1 MVKIKKKFLQLGGK
15 TKNVLTS
22 KVVKKVGKN
31 ILKSALVITLA
42 SVPVVYSSNAA
53 DMQAVPVSNSTIEG
67 GKEALNA
74 ALKTARQKPALAV
87 AAAISCL
94 ACAPAAGLAA
104 SPSICVACGIL
115 LAKVLG

>member
-53 DMQAVPVSNSTIEG
+53 DM
-67 GKEALNA
+67 
-74 ALKTARQKPALAV
+74 
-87 AAAISCL
+87 
-94 ACAPAAGLAA
+94 
-104 SPSICVACGIL
+104 
-115 LAKVLG
+115 

>member
-1 MVKIKKKFLQLGGK
+1 MMKKKFLQLRRK

-22 KVVKKVGKN
+22 KVVKRAGKN
-31 ILKSALVITLA
+31 VLKSALVITLA

-53 DMQAVPVSNSTIEG
+53 EIQPVPVSNSTIGG

-74 ALKTARQKPALAV
+74 ALKTARQKPALSV
-87 AAAISCL
+87 AAAITCL

-104 SPSICVACGIL
+104 SPSMCVACGIL
-115 LAKVLG
+115 LGKVLG